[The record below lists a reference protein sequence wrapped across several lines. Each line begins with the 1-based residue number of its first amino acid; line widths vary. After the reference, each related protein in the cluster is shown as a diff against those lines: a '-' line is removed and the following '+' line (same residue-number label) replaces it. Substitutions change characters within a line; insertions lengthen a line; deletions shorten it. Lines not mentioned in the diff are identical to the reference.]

1 MNESLEPEVARP
13 ILVVEDERPL
23 RETIQWLLEDDGLT
37 VEPAANGQV
46 ALDLAARFRPAL
58 VVLDMALPLVNGDGV
73 ADGLRGM
80 YGEDVPI
87 LLTTADGRAS
97 EKAIRVGAYAYL
109 QKPFDI
115 DALLREVHRGLDLAG

>member
-23 RETIQWLLEDDGLT
+23 RETIQWLLEDEGLT

-46 ALDLAARFRPAL
+46 ALDLAARSRPAL
-58 VVLDMALPLVNGDGV
+58 VVLDMALPLINEDGV
-73 ADGLRGM
+73 ADGLHDM
-80 YGEDVPI
+80 YGEDIPI

-97 EKAIRVGAYAYL
+97 EKATRVGAYAYL

-115 DALLREVHRGLDLAG
+115 DTLLREVHRGLDLAG